1 MPERDTARAMS
12 QENVEVVRRVADAYN
27 RRDVEAMLDELLPEI
42 EWHPWLQVQLGGG
55 ATVYRGHQG
64 VREGIRDGEDA
75 FSEVQA
81 ELSEVR
87 DLGQRV
93 VAIGHLRGRGKE
105 SGAMTE
111 SALAWIVEFKS
122 GKVIRVR
129 EYLDPKE
136 ALEAAGLSE

>member
-1 MPERDTARAMS
+1 MS
-12 QENVEVVRRVADAYN
+12 QQNVDVVRRVSDAYN
-27 RRDVEAMLDELLPEI
+27 RRDVEAMLNELHPEI
-42 EWHPWLQVQLGGG
+42 EWQPWLQVQLGGG

-75 FSEVQA
+75 FSDVQA
-81 ELSEVR
+81 DLSEVR
-87 DLGQRV
+87 DLGERA

-105 SGAMTE
+105 SGALTE
-111 SALAWIVEFKS
+111 SELAWIVEFKS